1 MRMDPIP
8 CDPAV
13 TDCAVEAGALL
24 RFGASDASGVAAPS
38 AKVEKA
44 EAEASAEPVEAPAD
58 GAAPDATQTVAD
70 ADPAGVSAGDLG
82 ALAQGVDNPGLTVV
96 LAILAVAGSAA
107 GWKFFS
113 QFSEQRHEQAMRKLD
128 IEAQAS
134 GIGRAQ
140 PQACAVKH
148 AELESRVA
156 DLSARLDD
164 VIARADA
171 IAKKTASFDA
181 DTDVSDIERQ
191 VKRLSKAVK
200 ALQTSPD

>member
-24 RFGASDASGVAAPS
+24 RFGASGVDTPS

-44 EAEASAEPVEAPAD
+44 EAEASAEPGEAPAD
-58 GAAPDATQTVAD
+58 GADATHATTD
-70 ADPAGVSAGDLG
+70 ADPAAGVTAGDLG

-113 QFSEQRHEQAMRKLD
+113 TFSEQRHEQALRKLD

-148 AELESRVA
+148 AEMEARVA

-164 VIARADA
+164 VLARADA

-200 ALQTSPD
+200 ALQTQPD